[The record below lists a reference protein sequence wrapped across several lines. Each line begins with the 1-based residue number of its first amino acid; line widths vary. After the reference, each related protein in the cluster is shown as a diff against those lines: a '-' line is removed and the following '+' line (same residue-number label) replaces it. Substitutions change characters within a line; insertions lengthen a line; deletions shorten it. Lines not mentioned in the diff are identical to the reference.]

1 MLTAPYSLCLP
12 GLPTNG
18 KPIFCLVLIFLW
30 FLVCVSLSDFLCVF
44 FAPFSCPISG
54 PFTCLISG
62 LIFFF
67 RLISCSISFPISC
80 SISWPISRPIWCPI
94 SCPTFCSFS
103 CLISF
108 PFLCPIS
115 CPTYCP
121 IWCLISFPISCPLYG
136 CFFFLPISSSCPIFL
151 QAAQTLWEF
160 VDFQFVRECMKIN
173 KIRLKFH
180 FLTKIEIKMT
190 YLVFFFLCFTVS
202 SPLELFGSR
211 FIDV

>member
-18 KPIFCLVLIFLW
+18 KPIFCLVQIFLW
-30 FLVCVSLSDFLCVF
+30 FLVCLSLSDFLCVF
-44 FAPFSCPISG
+44 LLHFLVRFQVRLHVWFLVWFFSVLFLVRFHFLFHVRFHDLFLVLFDVRFLVRLFARFLAWFLFRFCVRFHVLLIVPFDAW
-54 PFTCLISG
+54 FLFRFLVHFMAVFVFFCL
-62 LIFFF
+62 F
-67 RLISCSISFPISC
+67 RVLV
-80 SISWPISRPIWCPI
+80 R
-94 SCPTFCSFS
+94 
-103 CLISF
+103 
-108 PFLCPIS
+108 
-115 CPTYCP
+115 
-121 IWCLISFPISCPLYG
+121 
-136 CFFFLPISSSCPIFL
+136 FFLQP
-151 QAAQTLWEF
+151 AQTLWEF